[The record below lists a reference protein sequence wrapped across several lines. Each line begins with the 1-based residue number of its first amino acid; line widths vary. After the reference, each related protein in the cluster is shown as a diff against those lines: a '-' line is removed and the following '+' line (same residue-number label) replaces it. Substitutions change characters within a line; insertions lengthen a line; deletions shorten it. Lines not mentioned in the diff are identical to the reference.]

1 MESPTHQVQRERN
14 LERETLTDSL
24 TTLKSLLRLEADGIG
39 DREDLLDELERA
51 RQTIERFSITLRR
64 QTMMISTTP
73 PNGGFEVIHGN
84 LNGGGITGLG
94 GLGGLGGLSGLEEIR
109 SDLMN
114 GRRESLR
121 DSIRARS
128 LSQSS
133 SSKGSWRSSASSVS
147 TAPTSVSSRDSVGGN
162 RRDSLHN
169 RRFTGSPSPYLSK
182 LREEEFRFTDD
193 VVVEEEEDMEARDR
207 FAEVDLNEQEEVYEE
222 DEEEVEE
229 EEEEDYHDESFER
242 LSNILAS
249 LQKQAET
256 AISSPTVFDVAP
268 SPSSSPT
275 PSEFWGD
282 GASATNHHVNHSTSP
297 FDRIACRRVASTP
310 GLRSQALAALTR
322 KSPSPTPLDFNG
334 ITSHPRHRKSGSAS
348 PHVPHSSTF
357 PTTRVPSNPNQPPTP
372 GVLKKRSSRP
382 PSGIEM
388 IKKWEDLEGL
398 LGELL
403 EERMGRQGDWVFG
416 VVWVWMVSGGFLWW
430 CVGMMLG
437 WGCDTCAVPTTA

>member
-249 LQKQAET
+249 LQKQAE
-256 AISSPTVFDVAP
+256 PP
-268 SPSSSPT
+268 S
-275 PSEFWGD
+275 
-282 GASATNHHVNHSTSP
+282 HLQQYSTSLL
-297 FDRIACRRVASTP
+297 
-310 GLRSQALAALTR
+310 LRPHLLHLANSGAMEQAQR
-322 KSPSPTPLDFNG
+322 
-334 ITSHPRHRKSGSAS
+334 
-348 PHVPHSSTF
+348 
-357 PTTRVPSNPNQPPTP
+357 TTT
-372 GVLKKRSSRP
+372 
-382 PSGIEM
+382 
-388 IKKWEDLEGL
+388 
-398 LGELL
+398 
-403 EERMGRQGDWVFG
+403 
-416 VVWVWMVSGGFLWW
+416 
-430 CVGMMLG
+430 
-437 WGCDTCAVPTTA
+437 